1 MKLLLTVTVII
12 LVYVLQ
18 KSLFR
23 RYWDKGLEARIDF
36 DKEYIEC
43 GESAH
48 LYEHISNEKLL
59 PLPIFHMKFS
69 IDRSFVFDASDNSN
83 VSDLFNRTDTFSIMG
98 NQRIERTLGFIAKKR
113 GFYGIER
120 ESILVKDFF
129 LIDTYAR
136 NIPPSAKIYVFPEK
150 KRSKSFD
157 DIVRGIQGELEK
169 NRGLITDVLMLRGIR
184 DYGNRDS
191 FRYINWKKSARE
203 DKLKVN
209 EYAYTSDMSVRII
222 LNLDVDNMLETNRIY
237 EESISVASSLK
248 DAFLKEGMRVSFMSN
263 ATLQSGEALSDIAP
277 GGEMSHSVTIDKA
290 LSLISGTLQKD
301 NTLKKI
307 DNEMK
312 RGTEA
317 VYYVIISPYYKEDL
331 LQRIDRMR
339 KKGIGVSFVVPYFDK
354 IGLEKRRDYIIG
366 WEVPVNDISS

>member
-1 MKLLLTVTVII
+1 MKLLLTVSVII

-18 KSLFR
+18 KSIFR
-23 RYWDKGLEARIDF
+23 RCWDKKLSARIDF

-69 IDRSFVFDASDNSN
+69 IDKSFVFDVSDNCA
-83 VSDLFNRTDTFSIMG
+83 VSDMFHRTDTFSIMG
-98 NQRIERTLGFIAKKR
+98 NQSIERTLGFKAKKR

-136 NIPPSAKIYVFPEK
+136 SIPPTAYVYVFPK
-150 KRSKSFD
+150 KMQTRAFD
-157 DIVRGIQGELEK
+157 DIVRGLQGEMERS
-169 NRGLITDVLMLRGIR
+169 RGLVTDVLMHRGIR

-209 EYAYTSDMSVRII
+209 EYSYTSDMSVRIV
-222 LNLDVDNMLETNRIY
+222 LNLDVDNMLETQRLY
-237 EESISVASSLK
+237 EESISIASSLK
-248 DAFLKEGMRVSFMSN
+248 DAFLKQGIRVSFMSN
-263 ATLQSGEALSDIAP
+263 ALLRDGEVLSDIAP
-277 GGEMSHSVTIDKA
+277 GAEMSHSVTIDKA

-301 NTLKKI
+301 VTIQKL

-312 RGTEA
+312 RGSEG
-317 VYYVIISPYYKEDL
+317 VYYVIVSPYYKEDI
-331 LQRIDRMR
+331 LQKVDKMR
-339 KKGIGVSFVVPYFDK
+339 RNGIGACIIVPYYDR
-354 IGLEKRRDYIIG
+354 IGLEKRREYIIG
-366 WEVPVNDISS
+366 WEVPLNDISS